1 MLKAVGE
8 GGVDLARQLVEAVF
22 SSDEISADW
31 EERVTLGRGNYPD
44 LKITDEVMKLLVQVL
59 DFYICKKVNI
69 DKMQYSLLSGR
80 ANTYTIFVVHQLQKK
95 YIAVKKM
102 LYFAIINHE
111 KVFDHVFRKA
121 QWWALRSLGVEEWA
135 SVSRNVSTEACTL
148 KVLVSGQYSEEFGM
162 GIAVHPGSV
171 LSPLFSIMV
180 LEMLLCEFHTVVLWE
195 FLYADDLDTLIG
207 YISKFKASKAGMG
220 SKGLLVNMKVGCFLL
235 LVGATLCRRS
245 LECP

>member
-1 MLKAVGE
+1 MEAWVECYAILPSVELEWARDELLDVSNCLPPSQCDCNPDPQSNQEGEMQKSYWPIWLIAEMLKAVGE

-22 SSDEISADW
+22 SSDEITADW
-31 EERVTLGRGNYPD
+31 EERVTLGRGNYAD

-102 LYFAIINHE
+102 LYFAIINHD

-135 SVSRNVSTEACTL
+135 VCVNRGL
-148 KVLVSGQYSEEFGM
+148 YS
-162 GIAVHPGSV
+162 
-171 LSPLFSIMV
+171 
-180 LEMLLCEFHTVVLWE
+180 
-195 FLYADDLDTLIG
+195 
-207 YISKFKASKAGMG
+207 
-220 SKGLLVNMKVGCFLL
+220 
-235 LVGATLCRRS
+235 
-245 LECP
+245 